1 MTIRQAILKS
11 GSTLGTAHQPECF
24 NKTFVQVA
32 GEIMVP
38 ATAMFET
45 CLAGGC
51 VLVGGPSVS
60 LTQFTIMSPTQW
72 TCTASFCLES
82 VIDLAVGSATVHS
95 VSERL
100 PAFRSGVCQGYFD
113 FVQDRNLGFINT
125 AKNLASLVIPRAS
138 HAVHFAP
145 IVFSFICIRNS
156 AMKTGY
162 CIQPATADAALHLS
176 GAFEATQPYLQIPV
190 SMSALML
197 HSNTEKEQASR
208 VYSTALPTSTKRSQT
223 LVNCALHSNTKC
235 PVFQLD
241 GILLKATSGSFR
253 SPQPQPKRTA
263 ILPLMYGVEWEA
275 SWPANRS
282 TAQETAPSCTSRR
295 DPRNILATN
304 CTRNTWHSIP
314 SKCTHRANLAAPL
327 SATLSWLRH
336 ATVASVSPDGRSHVA
351 SCGIGLNNLEVVAT
365 PLNLIGAAVAGMV
378 RVASSEAAAQ
388 MQWSVMEMDHVASD
402 NLVTLIDQDPAGTR
416 FWHALALRPLLKPLV
431 RPPTSSQPTD
441 QSVCYNGAVALTG
454 GLGGELT
461 TADYR
466 VRVCAHTLTDS
477 VCPSATWFPF
487 FAGIGSLLGVW
498 LARVTAAVP
507 VLLGRSGRFSSPAP
521 ADLLNAARPLVTLRC
536 DASAGEET
544 AAALGSNAAE
554 FGGLAAVL
562 HAGGVLQDA
571 VLPQQTARSIKAVVA
586 PKLCFMM
593 HAMRAAQFHAV
604 QAVNLFSSVAAFIG
618 SPGQANYAAANSAL
632 DCWSLAMQQCGI
644 PGKCSE
650 MYRHFCIG
658 RAFSVCSD

>member
-1 MTIRQAILKS
+1 MEHQVQGRAILP
-11 GSTLGTAHQPECF
+11 GT
-24 NKTFVQVA
+24 
-32 GEIMVP
+32 G
-38 ATAMFET
+38 
-45 CLAGGC
+45 L
-51 VLVGGPSVS
+51 
-60 LTQFTIMSPTQW
+60 
-72 TCTASFCLES
+72 LE
-82 VIDLAVGSATVHS
+82 
-95 VSERL
+95 
-100 PAFRSGVCQGYFD
+100 
-113 FVQDRNLGFINT
+113 
-125 AKNLASLVIPRAS
+125 
-138 HAVHFAP
+138 
-145 IVFSFICIRNS
+145 
-156 AMKTGY
+156 M
-162 CIQPATADAALHLS
+162 ADAATELLLGHTTSSIGNVSVERSLSRCVMSAPIILDKTVAVPLMHVIISFDAVHGYLKISSPNAESINFSSNSKQCWCSHGNGSKCTRTDSNLSQSGVVVSLEKQHERRRTQRDLSQTARIDVTQRWQIDGYCSNPAIVDSCLHLGASLSHISTERATLLIPAAIELYVNGKCMERSTTTSFHAGCQLHGIPNRQSARSSYCLQYDKEHAS
-176 GAFEATQPYLQIPV
+176 GSQIVMMEA
-190 SMSALML
+190 
-197 HSNTEKEQASR
+197 KQA
-208 VYSTALPTSTKRSQT
+208 T
-223 LVNCALHSNTKC
+223 
-235 PVFQLD
+235 
-241 GILLKATSGSFR
+241 TSGVR
-253 SPQPQPKRTA
+253 LRNMERTGRTSKSSSG
-263 ILPLMYGVEWEA
+263 LYCEQWEA

-336 ATVASVSPDGRSHVA
+336 ATVASMSPDGRSHVA